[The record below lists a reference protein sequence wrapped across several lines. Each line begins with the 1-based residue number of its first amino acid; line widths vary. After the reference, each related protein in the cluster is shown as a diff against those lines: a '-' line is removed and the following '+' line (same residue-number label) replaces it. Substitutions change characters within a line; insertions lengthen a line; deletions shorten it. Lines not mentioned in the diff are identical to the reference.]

1 MLPLLC
7 VSFQGMLK
15 NPHTSRKEKEKKLP
29 MLWSNLVIVYTGPHF
44 NQLWTEQSQ
53 PVYISQLQT

>member
-1 MLPLLC
+1 MLPLLH

-15 NPHTSRKEKEKKLP
+15 NPHTSRKEKETKLP
-29 MLWSNLVIVYTGPHF
+29 VLWSDLVIVYTGPHF
-44 NQLWTEQSQ
+44 NQLWAELSQ

>member
-15 NPHTSRKEKEKKLP
+15 NPHTSRKEKETKLP
-29 MLWSNLVIVYTGPHF
+29 VLWSNLVTLFIQAP
-44 NQLWTEQSQ
+44 
-53 PVYISQLQT
+53 ISTSSELN